1 MIIGI
6 LTIEIII
13 PASGSLKE
21 KRFVLN
27 SIRDRVKNKF
37 NVAFAEIEYLDKWQR
52 SRIGIVTLGNEYGFV
67 EKSLRKV
74 FSALDSSS
82 DYEIIKY
89 EFEYV

>member
-27 SIRDRVKNKF
+27 SIRDRIKNKF

-74 FSALDSSS
+74 FSALDNSS
-82 DYEIIKY
+82 DFEIIKY